1 MLINLIIMKKSIQI
15 YILSRNRPLF
25 LKVAIDSVLNQNH
38 SQIKF
43 EIIVSD
49 NSDNESICKKIEEN
63 CIQKNVRYIRRNP
76 PLIHIDHMNSVVSE
90 LNSEYSVIF
99 HDDDILDPDYINVM
113 SSFFNES
120 EVVLVGCNSMNFKD
134 NILDP
139 KDVQDSKLRINNLSS
154 TTKFYNEKNFLERYL
169 PGNDGNAP
177 FPSYMYR
184 TKFLK
189 QAMLKI
195 PVTGKHADVSIL
207 SSHLNYGTIAWLE
220 KPLMYYRIHD
230 SNDTVI
236 EQITS
241 SISLFNYMKK
251 KGIKKNSIRLQLF
264 KVMFMKKWLLQQGN
278 IKSNITSRRYRV
290 IVLFFLLKTMKLLV
304 RISFWKLVLK
314 RLFR

>member
-1 MLINLIIMKKSIQI
+1 MKKSIQI

-25 LKVAIDSVLNQNH
+25 LKVAIDSALNQNH

-43 EIIVSD
+43 EIIISD
-49 NSDNESICKKIEEN
+49 NSDNENVSKMIKEN
-63 CIQKNVRYIRRNP
+63 YAHKNIKYIRRIS
-76 PLIHIDHMNSVVSE
+76 PLSGIDHLNLVVSE
-90 LNSEYSVIF
+90 LNSEFSVIF
-99 HDDDILDPDYINVM
+99 HDDDILHPDYINIM
-113 SSFFNES
+113 SSFFNQS
-120 EVVLVGCNSMNFKD
+120 DAVLLGCNSINFKD

-139 KDVQDSKLRINNLSS
+139 KDVQDSKLRVNNLPSI
-154 TTKFYNEKNFLERYL
+154 TKFYNEKDFLERYL

-195 PVTGKHADVSIL
+195 PVTGKHADVLIL
-207 SSHLNYGTIAWLE
+207 SSHTNYGTIVWLA
-220 KPLMYYRIHD
+220 KPLIYYRIHD

-251 KGIKKNSIRLQLF
+251 KGIKKNSIKLQLF

-278 IKSNITSRRYRV
+278 IKLNITSRRYRV
-290 IVLFFLLKTMKLLV
+290 IALFFFLKGMKLLI